1 MSDILWKFQGKLHLQ
16 HLDGHQRSK
25 GGLCEM
31 TLGPSRWRQVD
42 VALPRPGLAA
52 ELTLLGQVSQLTSGQ
67 RDDASSPAVQG

>member
-1 MSDILWKFQGKLHLQ
+1 MSDILWKFQGKLHLE

-25 GGLCEM
+25 GGLREM
-31 TLGPSRWRQVD
+31 TLGPGRWRQVD

-52 ELTLLGQVSQLTSGQ
+52 ELTLLGQVGQLTSGQ